1 MPAKLRLTVIFG
13 CWTLLC
19 AGVGYAQGDANAY
32 PTRPIRLVAPF
43 APGGPVDVG
52 ARILAPKLQEALGV
66 RVYVDNVAGGSGNI
80 GTAAVAKAPG
90 DGYTVLV
97 ISSTFVVN
105 PSMFKLTYDIDK
117 DLSPVSL
124 VGIGPQVVLANP
136 SIPATNMKELIT
148 LAKANPGKFSYASA
162 GAGSPGYLAGLM
174 LNQVFGIDLQHVPFQ
189 GGAPA
194 VTSTVGGHTSFVIT
208 TIASAAGHIESGALR
223 ALATTGAQRSQI
235 LPNVPTLAEQG
246 ILDQE
251 SEIIL
256 GVLVP
261 SSTPRHI
268 ISRLHQ
274 EVAKIVANP
283 EIKTRLAAVG
293 FEAVGSS
300 PEIFGQRLKAEIS
313 KWSKVI
319 GAANLRPPQ

>member
-1 MPAKLRLTVIFG
+1 M
-13 CWTLLC
+13 
-19 AGVGYAQGDANAY
+19 
-32 PTRPIRLVAPF
+32 
-43 APGGPVDVG
+43 
-52 ARILAPKLQEALGV
+52 
-66 RVYVDNVAGGSGNI
+66 
-80 GTAAVAKAPG
+80 
-90 DGYTVLV
+90 

-174 LNQVFGIDLQHVPFQ
+174 LNQAFGIDLQHVPFQ

-246 ILDQE
+246 ISIRE

-274 EVAKIVANP
+274 EVAKIVADP